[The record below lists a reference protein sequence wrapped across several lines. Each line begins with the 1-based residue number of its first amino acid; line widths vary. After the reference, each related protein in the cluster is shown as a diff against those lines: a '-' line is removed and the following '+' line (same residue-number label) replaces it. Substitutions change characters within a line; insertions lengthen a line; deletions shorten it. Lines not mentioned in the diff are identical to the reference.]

1 MCGRFVQQYAVDIPA
16 RFGASAPSATQLA
29 LVPRYNVAPTQQV
42 PVVVEPERG
51 ERRVEL
57 VRWGL
62 TPRFGKG
69 GKGGKRGDQ
78 APTLF
83 NARTET
89 LLEKATFRRLVPQRR
104 CLVPADGFYEWE
116 KVGGSKLPWLYRL
129 KGAQP
134 FAFAGLYD
142 VWTEPDGREVTACTI
157 LTTAPNELVL
167 PVHDRMPVILPRDLE
182 DEWLDPDLDDPEGLL
197 PLLGPYPAGAME
209 RIAVSK
215 LVNNSRLDDPR
226 LIEPVAA

>member
-1 MCGRFVQQYAVDIPA
+1 MCGRFVQQHAIDIPA
-16 RFGASAPSATQLA
+16 RFGASVPAATQLE
-29 LVPRYNVAPTQQV
+29 LTPRYNVAPTQQI
-42 PVVVEPERG
+42 PVVVEPGKG
-51 ERRVEL
+51 ERRVEPA
-57 VRWGL
+57 RWGL
-62 TPRFGKG
+62 TPRFGKQG
-69 GKGGKRGDQ
+69 NK
-78 APTLF
+78 ALVLF
-83 NARTET
+83 NARVET
-89 LLEKATFRRLVPQRR
+89 LPEKASFRRLLPHRR

-116 KVGGSKLPWLYRL
+116 KVGGAKLPWLYRL
-129 KGAQP
+129 KGAEP

-142 VWTEPDGREVTACTI
+142 VWTEPDGREVTGCTI